1 MGTILELENSATNLF
16 CLLSFSCGF
25 PGALFISHLILSFC
39 LQVEKVKQDD
49 GLNDLSNLL
58 VELKGMAVDMG
69 TEMGRLVMLI
79 QLHWSIWFLAIF
91 FEKKKK
97 NTKQSGEGCYV
108 LETVNF
114 CIIFC
119 LFVTWT
125 DLTTFLVLIA
135 ARTRLWIISMMMLM
149 CWASV

>member
-1 MGTILELENSATNLF
+1 LFCACGSNIGGLSLNTRNHTFNIIPFPFSLPKRKRKILLFLFSHLCLMGTILELENSATNLF

-79 QLHWSIWFLAIF
+79 QLHWSI
-91 FEKKKK
+91 
-97 NTKQSGEGCYV
+97 
-108 LETVNF
+108 
-114 CIIFC
+114 
-119 LFVTWT
+119 
-125 DLTTFLVLIA
+125 
-135 ARTRLWIISMMMLM
+135 
-149 CWASV
+149 